1 MFVKQN
7 SLMNNSNIPQSLI
20 PDNDA
25 ERITK
30 LRAYDILDTPEEDT
44 FNKIAVLAAQIFNTP
59 IAQVTFVDEER
70 VFFKTNIS
78 PLKTSEVDRK
88 DSFCSIA
95 ILNNDVT
102 LFENILE
109 VPELIDNPFVQMENG
124 VRFYAGA
131 PLRTTE
137 GLHLGT
143 VCVLDVE
150 PKEVTEKQLEMLQTL
165 SSIAMDELELR
176 LATRKAMRTQ
186 TDMMNRIV
194 HDLKNPNTTI
204 SLSAELIKKKADDPK
219 IVADFADRI
228 KRSATSVLNSLNN
241 LLDLSQSENASFRL
255 NAHDVD
261 VLSILETVKRNFEL
275 IASQKQQT
283 ITIECNCSPLILA
296 DAIRLQDAFE
306 NLLSNALKYAYPNT
320 EVIINVS
327 TQDNELI
334 IEFKDQGQGL
344 VEDDMHK
351 LFTKFSKLS
360 ALPTGKEH
368 SNGLG
373 LSIVKMLVELH
384 QGKVWA
390 FSEGKN
396 KGASFFIALPIH

>member
-1 MFVKQN
+1 
-7 SLMNNSNIPQSLI
+7 
-20 PDNDA
+20 
-25 ERITK
+25 
-30 LRAYDILDTPEEDT
+30 
-44 FNKIAVLAAQIFNTP
+44 
-59 IAQVTFVDEER
+59 
-70 VFFKTNIS
+70 
-78 PLKTSEVDRK
+78 
-88 DSFCSIA
+88 
-95 ILNNDVT
+95 
-102 LFENILE
+102 
-109 VPELIDNPFVQMENG
+109 
-124 VRFYAGA
+124 
-131 PLRTTE
+131 
-137 GLHLGT
+137 
-143 VCVLDVE
+143 
-150 PKEVTEKQLEMLQTL
+150 
-165 SSIAMDELELR
+165 
-176 LATRKAMRTQ
+176 MRTQ

-228 KRSATSVLNSLNN
+228 KRSASSVLNSLNN

-275 IASQKQQT
+275 IAYQKQQT
-283 ITIECNCSPLILA
+283 ITIDCNCSTLILA

-306 NLLSNALKYAYPNT
+306 NLLSNALKYAHPNT

-327 TQDNELI
+327 TKDNELI

-344 VEDDMHK
+344 VEDDMNK